1 MTGIFIM
8 EVSQML
14 SGLSFYFILRGVK
27 STFSRNLKAIYI
39 VSSPFLNEVIN
50 FVAQLCT
57 NKLEEILIV
66 SWTGP

>member
-39 VSSPFLNEVIN
+39 VSSQFLSEIN
-50 FVAQLCT
+50 DFVAQLCT
-57 NKLEEILIV
+57 NKLEEILIIGWV
-66 SWTGP
+66 GP